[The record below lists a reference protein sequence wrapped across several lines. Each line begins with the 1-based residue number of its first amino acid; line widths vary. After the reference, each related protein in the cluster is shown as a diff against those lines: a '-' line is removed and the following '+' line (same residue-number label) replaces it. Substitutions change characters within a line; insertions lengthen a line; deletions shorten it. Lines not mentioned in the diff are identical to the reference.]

1 MGGIKCKRIS
11 GGERCDRC
19 QWQKKGAERV
29 AAVDRCQGASST
41 QADVGH
47 RNRGGFGGTMCLNRP
62 LRCNR
67 WILPGDC
74 HDSASLAM
82 TYCFNEKEQ
91 IPRRAS
97 ALLHQI
103 QQLFRQRLF
112 LTGNSLRNISSAGN
126 FPIKGGGGSLHVGGQ
141 PQIANTQSEDR

>member
-1 MGGIKCKRIS
+1 MPTSARGSMWASTPTMIKMS
-11 GGERCDRC
+11 AQE
-19 QWQKKGAERV
+19 
-29 AAVDRCQGASST
+29 
-41 QADVGH
+41 
-47 RNRGGFGGTMCLNRP
+47 N
-62 LRCNR
+62 
-67 WILPGDC
+67 C
-74 HDSASLAM
+74 HGSASLAM

-91 IPRRAS
+91 IPRRVS
-97 ALLHQI
+97 ALFHQI